1 MSTFYVLPPRPALE
15 DRLADCL
22 GPLLPGLGWAPPRPG
37 GGRLAD
43 LLLEALAP
51 AGDVYLVCR
60 DELPP
65 GAAAEQALVDG
76 FGAGAGD
83 SVVEVF
89 LGPRPGEVHSRRK
102 VVGSQ

>member
-1 MSTFYVLPPRPALE
+1 MRKTKTLPVHPSAFLLQPSRTMSTFYVLPPRPALE

-51 AGDVYLVCR
+51 ASDVYLVCR

-76 FGAGAGD
+76 FGAGAG
-83 SVVEVF
+83 
-89 LGPRPGEVHSRRK
+89 
-102 VVGSQ
+102 